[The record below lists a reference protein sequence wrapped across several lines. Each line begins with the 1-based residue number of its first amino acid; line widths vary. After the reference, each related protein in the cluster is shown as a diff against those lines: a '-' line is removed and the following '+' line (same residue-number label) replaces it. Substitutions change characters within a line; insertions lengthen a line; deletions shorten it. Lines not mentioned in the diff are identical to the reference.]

1 MNIEKKKLNIS
12 RQSLGYA
19 VLFAAALGFMLWKLP
34 YGFGG
39 SDEAFYLTVP
49 YRLTLGDRL
58 FSDEWHLS
66 QLSSFLTLPFTALYL
81 RIHGST
87 EGIML
92 AARYFYCVGHALVAL
107 VIYLRLKKYG
117 ALSAAASVLYMLFT
131 PFDMMCY
138 SYNTLAL
145 DSLALAG
152 VLAGTA
158 RRDARGGYI
167 AAGAFFACA
176 VVCCPYL
183 AVGYAL
189 YLAATALYSALWR
202 KTASK
207 AWSNPFFSWH
217 AFGFFTCGI
226 ALVSALFA
234 GFFFRHC
241 SVAELISALP
251 GLFTDPEHPSYSVV
265 FMLKHYVYCLV
276 TAHAYMLLPLGLYA
290 LSLVLLASD
299 KKRRAHAPIHLL
311 AACCCSLLCF
321 ALFSSRLAQEYYN
334 GVMLPLVFV
343 GLTAYLLLQNKPR
356 PLFSALFV
364 GGVVYSMCV
373 CATSNMGFDV
383 MSMAFSVVNI
393 ASCVFVGLL
402 LKELSPLPGKKR
414 VLARAAGLLPVV
426 CLALGVVFSKA
437 THCFWDSA
445 PAQLHCEL
453 DRGPA
458 RGIVTSERLCADYT
472 RVYDDISLYADR
484 APGKLLIYAQQTWC
498 TLSMPEGFECAS
510 FSAWLSGLN
519 ETTEQRLSL
528 YYELNGDKYPDYVY
542 ILKNNAFAQ
551 NALDAQRIYAAAQE
565 NGFTVEENSISW
577 KLTKLGIA

>member
-1 MNIEKKKLNIS
+1 
-12 RQSLGYA
+12 
-19 VLFAAALGFMLWKLP
+19 
-34 YGFGG
+34 
-39 SDEAFYLTVP
+39 
-49 YRLTLGDRL
+49 
-58 FSDEWHLS
+58 
-66 QLSSFLTLPFTALYL
+66 
-81 RIHGST
+81 
-87 EGIML
+87 
-92 AARYFYCVGHALVAL
+92 
-107 VIYLRLKKYG
+107 
-117 ALSAAASVLYMLFT
+117 
-131 PFDMMCY
+131 
-138 SYNTLAL
+138 
-145 DSLALAG
+145 
-152 VLAGTA
+152 
-158 RRDARGGYI
+158 
-167 AAGAFFACA
+167 
-176 VVCCPYL
+176 
-183 AVGYAL
+183 
-189 YLAATALYSALWR
+189 
-202 KTASK
+202 
-207 AWSNPFFSWH
+207 
-217 AFGFFTCGI
+217 
-226 ALVSALFA
+226 
-234 GFFFRHC
+234 
-241 SVAELISALP
+241 
-251 GLFTDPEHPSYSVV
+251 
-265 FMLKHYVYCLV
+265 
-276 TAHAYMLLPLGLYA
+276 MLLPLGLYA